1 MANLIDTLEGALDR
15 IQRISSVAATGGRR
29 PAVRHPESTI
39 AGRRAAGSSAG
50 SSAGF
55 SIVDAIDSDTGR
67 PVYIVRN
74 HRGDT
79 AQCSSLAFAQKVMD
93 LLVG

>member
-1 MANLIDTLEGALDR
+1 MANFLDTIEGALER
-15 IQRISSVAATGGRR
+15 IQRISSVATTGGRR
-29 PAVRHPESTI
+29 PARSTPEPHV
-39 AGRRAAGSSAG
+39 AE
-50 SSAGF
+50 F

-93 LLVG
+93 SLV